1 MLAVAWKMQNWSAPV
16 LNPVLNPLD
25 QGAVDAYW
33 DELSLAFGTAVRLA
47 RALLLTSFHRAC
59 LVIGLVFRHKSF
71 PLAFTVDHDAR
82 RCPREVP
89 SDNVGRQM
97 RSALVHIRELI
108 RYEQFHACPP

>member
-1 MLAVAWKMQNWSAPV
+1 MQNWSAPV

-59 LVIGLVFRHKSF
+59 LVIGLVLDISLSHSHSLLTMMLVGVLGRY
-71 PLAFTVDHDAR
+71 LRTMLGV
-82 RCPREVP
+82 RCEAP
-89 SDNVGRQM
+89 
-97 RSALVHIRELI
+97 
-108 RYEQFHACPP
+108 